1 MKMILLLIFYLV
13 VRAISAEL
21 VAESSLLT
29 GNACPKLSTV
39 MQEILKVLNL
49 MVDSKKKDALFSNF
63 QSVISEIQSIKAD
76 NQKQREEI
84 SNLNQKIGELQTS
97 QMEGKTKLLSHLED
111 YQTFSLTVNETLQS
125 IQENQSA
132 GYITLMDVKNK
143 SGMLINNLK
152 DGVEEL
158 KVENRKQAEDVT
170 ETKNLLMKIKL
181 QSDELIR
188 NLTNVAENMQQLEN
202 ENKKQNT
209 EINGL
214 EKEHTD
220 FKKDL
225 LQLQTKQS
233 DRDNDVLLLKES
245 HLKLSNAVNETLTDI
260 WHNLTASDN
269 QLRDKIARLYPAE
282 IPGNYAFYSQL
293 STSITNGY
301 VVFNNCKTNEGSA
314 YDEMTGIFTCKYSGT
329 YAFSWTIAT
338 SGHRYT
344 EAELLVND
352 EVIGSSGTDS
362 RPSRDTADSST
373 GFVACNLGVGDK
385 VRIRVNG
392 TADGNYST
400 FSGWRLPDGNSSL
413 YARAMSQLN
422 PPSTTARGY
431 PFQSVINNGNH
442 YDSNTGIYTCPEDGL
457 YAFTFTVEA
466 SNGRNFNALLRRS
479 GRSLSSI
486 SVWSDVAS
494 GDYVDTSSTLQI
506 YSLSQGDKIYV
517 YGSVIEPLH
526 STFAVWRI
534 GNTSSDTPAFMG
546 YPSSSTSSNPLIYNR
561 EVLDTSN
568 SFNNTHFQAPKNG
581 VYLFFWN
588 MEANNRRLES
598 FLQVNDQTVGR
609 TIGDGRTAGYDSSS
623 NLVIVRLHKNDNV
636 KVMHDGVADGDQT
649 MISGYFLFP

>member
-1 MKMILLLIFYLV
+1 MKRKFLLFFYVV

-21 VAESSLLT
+21 VAERSLQI
-29 GNACPKLSTV
+29 GNTYANLSTV
-39 MQEILKVLNL
+39 LQEILNRESILQLSMTQRILKLTA
-49 MVDSKKKDALFSNF
+49 DSKRKDALFSKMF
-63 QSVISEIQSIKAD
+63 QSINTEIQTLKAD

-84 SNLNQKIGELQTS
+84 SNLNQRIRELQTS
-97 QMEGKTKLLSHLED
+97 QKERETKLLSHLED
-111 YQTFSLTVNETLQS
+111 YQTFSLTINETLQ
-125 IQENQSA
+125 IIEENQSA
-132 GYITLMDVKNK
+132 GYIKLMDVRNK

-152 DGVEEL
+152 D
-158 KVENRKQAEDVT
+158 DV
-170 ETKNLLMKIKL
+170 
-181 QSDELIR
+181 
-188 NLTNVAENMQQLEN
+188 
-202 ENKKQNT
+202 
-209 EINGL
+209 NGL
-214 EKEHTD
+214 EKEFTD

-225 LQLQTKQS
+225 LQLQAKQS
-233 DRDNDVLLLKES
+233 DGD
-245 HLKLSNAVNETLTDI
+245 NAVNETLADI
-260 WHNLTASDN
+260 WQNLIAYDN
-269 QLRDKIARLYPAE
+269 QLRDKIIRLPPE
-282 IPGNYAFYSQL
+282 IPGNYAFYSEL
-293 STSITNGY
+293 STSISNGY
-301 VVFNNCKTNEGSA
+301 VVFKNCKTNEGSA

-400 FSGWRLPDGNSSL
+400 FSGWRLPDGKSSL

-422 PPSTTARGY
+422 RVSTYSRGY

-442 YDSNTGIYTCPEDGL
+442 YDSYKAIYTCPEDGL
-457 YAFTFTVEA
+457 YAFAFTVEA
-466 SNGRNFNALLRRS
+466 SNGRSFNAHLYES
-479 GRSLSSI
+479 GSRLGSW
-486 SVWSDVAS
+486 VFPDAAS

-506 YSLSQGDKIYV
+506 HSLSKGDTISV
-517 YGSVIEPLH
+517 YGYGVIEHLH

-534 GNTSSDTPAFMG
+534 GNTSSDTPAFMR
-546 YPSSSTSSNPLIYNR
+546 YTDVDTSSKPLRYNK

-568 SFNNTHFQAPKNG
+568 SFNNTHFLAPKDG

-588 MEANNRRLES
+588 MEASNRRLES

-609 TIGDGRTAGYDSSS
+609 TIGDGRTAGMDSSS

-636 KVMHDGVADGDQT
+636 KVMHDGEADGHQT
-649 MISGYFLFP
+649 MISGYLLFP